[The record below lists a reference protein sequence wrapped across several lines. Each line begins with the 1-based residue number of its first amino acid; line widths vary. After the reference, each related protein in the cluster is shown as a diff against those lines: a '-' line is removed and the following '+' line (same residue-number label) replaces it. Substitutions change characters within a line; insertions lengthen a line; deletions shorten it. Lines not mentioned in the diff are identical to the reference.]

1 MAKVV
6 KNSEKKIKGGAK
18 KGERRGG
25 RQKGTPNKRTA
36 DFFDALGDFSPLER
50 MVEIANSTED
60 ESLVVR
66 ICETLLK
73 YMYPQRK
80 AVEVQGDIRELP
92 VININGVKI

>member
-1 MAKVV
+1 MAKVA
-6 KNSEKKIKGGAK
+6 KSSNRGSE

-36 DFFDALGDFSPLER
+36 DFFEALGDFNPLER
-50 MVEIANSTED
+50 MVDIANSTED

-80 AVEVQGDIRELP
+80 AIEVQGDTRELP

>member
-6 KNSEKKIKGGAK
+6 KNSKGGAK

-36 DFFDALGDFSPLER
+36 DFFEALGDFNPLER
-50 MVEIANSTED
+50 LVEIANTTED
-60 ESLVVR
+60 ESLAARV
-66 ICETLLK
+66 CETLLK

-80 AVEVQGDIRELP
+80 AVEVSGEVRELP